1 MAAPSPT
8 PLTARDVM
16 TANPVCAKPGMS
28 IRQLAELFGKHR
40 ISGAPVVKPDGS
52 LAGVVSK
59 TDLFR
64 RCAEGTPDTPA
75 KHLFDLLE
83 GSSPSG
89 PSTESLIVVSDF
101 MAENV
106 VTASPTDSVASLAAA
121 MVQRR
126 VHRIVVIDAA
136 RKPVGIVTTL
146 DLLKTYR

>member
-1 MAAPSPT
+1 MATA
-8 PLTARDVM
+8 LTARDVM

-40 ISGAPVVKPDGS
+40 VSGAPVVKPDGT

-59 TDLFR
+59 TDLFK

-83 GSSPSG
+83 GGVPTG
-89 PSTESLIVVSDF
+89 PSTESLIVVGDF
-101 MAENV
+101 MVENV
-106 VTASPTDSVASLAAA
+106 VTASATDPIATLAGLMA
-121 MVQRR
+121 QKR

-136 RKPVGIVTTL
+136 RKPIGIVTTL
-146 DLLKTYR
+146 DLLKAWPK